1 MRVFAL
7 IVTFEFQDS
16 GLMHSEVLPSENMTS
31 AERSLRHGEVKLLRS
46 MRQSYR
52 EAGPRKR
59 RVLKLDVWEIE
70 GAEVEEPGDIDIKDV
85 EFRLSNNSKQLQ
97 ASHQT
102 VLVFTFLP
110 WGLFRLW
117 CFNVGG
123 YLCFRTCYLHL

>member
-1 MRVFAL
+1 
-7 IVTFEFQDS
+7 
-16 GLMHSEVLPSENMTS
+16 MHSEVLPSENMTS

-102 VLVFTFLP
+102 VLIFRFLP

-117 CFNVGG
+117 CSDVLGG
-123 YLCFRTCYLHL
+123 YLCSRTCYLHLQD